1 MSLTS
6 NPAECQGI
14 VISKSTGAYAV
25 QSLVSPLPVKEDGAV
40 AAPPAG
46 EVGWCTLT
54 ARLRPEQVV
63 VGDVVRF
70 RPTAGQAVAGQIV
83 DVLPRRNQLARR
95 GVASRAGAHAF
106 QQVIVANVDQVLP
119 VLAAASPAPRWNL
132 LDRYLALAESIPLP
146 SLIVITKAD
155 LAPAAHPGDD
165 DFYSALDDYRR
176 LGYPVVL
183 TSAHSGAGLGPLR
196 AALAG
201 RASVLLG
208 KSGVG
213 KTSLLNALEPG
224 LGQRVSAVSAATG
237 KGRHTTSQ
245 VQFFP
250 LAGEGGG
257 ALVDTPGT
265 REFGLW
271 DVPAGELA
279 LYFREMRPLLGQCK
293 FGLDCRHDSEPG
305 CAIRRAVMAGA
316 ISPRRYQSYRRL
328 QEEAGETV

>member
-6 NPAECQGI
+6 SLAECQGLI
-14 VISKSTGAYAV
+14 ISKSAGAYAV
-25 QSLVSPLPVKEDGAV
+25 QTLCSPLPFTENG
-40 AAPPAG
+40 AG
-46 EVGWCTLT
+46 EVGWCTLA

-70 RPTAGQAVAGQIV
+70 RPTAGQAAAGQIV
-83 DVLPRRNQLARR
+83 DVEPRRNQLARR

-106 QQVIVANVDQVLP
+106 QQVIVANVDQVVP
-119 VLAAASPAPRWNL
+119 VLAAASPAPKWNL

-146 SLIVITKAD
+146 ALIVITKAD
-155 LAPAAHPGDD
+155 LAPAADPGADGAEA

-196 AALAG
+196 AALEG

-245 VQFFP
+245 VQLFT

-271 DVPAGELA
+271 DVPGDELG

-305 CAIRRAVMAGA
+305 CAVRRAVMAGA